1 MGLCDDQHIN
11 PSCLV
16 NYGDLRYS
24 KYVRFE
30 RHKGAAM
37 NIMTVTDPNTGEQSA
52 IPMNLSPMRQ
62 AMWQAAAE
70 RQGMVITFTTR

>member
-1 MGLCDDQHIN
+1 
-11 PSCLV
+11 
-16 NYGDLRYS
+16 
-24 KYVRFE
+24 
-30 RHKGAAM
+30 M